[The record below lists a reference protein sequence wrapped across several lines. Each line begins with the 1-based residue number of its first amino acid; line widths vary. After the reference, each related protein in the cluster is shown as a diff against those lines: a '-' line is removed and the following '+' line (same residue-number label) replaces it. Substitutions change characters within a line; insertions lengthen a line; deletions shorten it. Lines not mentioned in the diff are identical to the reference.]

1 MIDQPIKSTLN
12 FIDVDPRLDAIK
24 VGMKSISPQDFS
36 EALWCILAEDH
47 FGFQDKQA
55 LRTSSKLA
63 ATIRSLFIVDVA
75 LAIFRAS
82 PTGDENDVIGMVRS
96 RDGQTQIT
104 FWASDASG
112 DVELLVAKPGEKFP
126 STITRLMRKTG
137 ANICQIS
144 GTDIINKRPNFL
156 TKDELAMIID
166 QLITDGEIG
175 WTDADDGVAT
185 TGEFLDKHY
194 RE

>member
-1 MIDQPIKSTLN
+1 MIDQPIKSPLK
-12 FIDVDPRLDAIK
+12 FIDVEPRLDAIK

-55 LRTSSKLA
+55 LRTSGKLA
-63 ATIRSLFIVDVA
+63 ATIRSLFIVEVA
-75 LAIFRAS
+75 LVIFRAS
-82 PTGDENDVIGMVRS
+82 PTGDENEVIGLVRS

-104 FWASDASG
+104 YWASDASG
-112 DVELLVAKPGEKFP
+112 VVDLLVAQPGETFP
-126 STITRLMRKTG
+126 STIKRLMRHVG
-137 ANICQIS
+137 ANLCQIS
-144 GTDIINKRPNFL
+144 GTDFINKRPNFL

-166 QLITDGEIG
+166 QLITDGEMG
-175 WTDADDGVAT
+175 WTDVDDGAAT
-185 TGEFLDKHY
+185 TVEFLDKHY